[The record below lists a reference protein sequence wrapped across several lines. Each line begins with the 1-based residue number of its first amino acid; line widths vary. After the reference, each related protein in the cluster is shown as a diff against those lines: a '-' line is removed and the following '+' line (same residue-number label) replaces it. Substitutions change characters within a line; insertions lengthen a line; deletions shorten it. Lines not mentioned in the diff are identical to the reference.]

1 MFSGPSGEGWAFDSG
16 WTGFEVLQI
25 GEDLHHL
32 MNEILV
38 VLPEE
43 LYQVM
48 LFKLDADED
57 EARSG
62 YGEQQMPIRH
72 VRPRPESDDEP
83 KHNGV
88 PNALVEASG
97 LESSCFNS

>member
-1 MFSGPSGEGWAFDSG
+1 
-16 WTGFEVLQI
+16 
-25 GEDLHHL
+25 
-32 MNEILV
+32 
-38 VLPEE
+38 
-43 LYQVM
+43 M

-62 YGEQQMPIRH
+62 DGEQQMPIRH
-72 VRPRPESDDEP
+72 VGPRPESDDEP

-97 LESSCFNS
+97 LESSCFPNRPSGT